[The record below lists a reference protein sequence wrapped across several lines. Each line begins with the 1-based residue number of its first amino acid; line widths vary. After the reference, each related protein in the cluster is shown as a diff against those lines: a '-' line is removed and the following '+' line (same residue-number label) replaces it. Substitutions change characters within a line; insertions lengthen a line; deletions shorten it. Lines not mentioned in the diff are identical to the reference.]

1 MAKKKSTVDSD
12 AVVNT
17 AREGLIGVAPDEHI
31 GEVSSVESAEG
42 VHTVSFSCL
51 KPGYPGWN
59 WVVAVSDGEGG
70 ALGVLETHLLPGEG
84 ALLAPDWVP
93 WADRLE
99 EFQRLE
105 AERERVDAESDDDDD
120 DIDDDL
126 DPDDALDGIDIDQ
139 LDLDP
144 AGLEV
149 PEEPNDVFDHV
160 DLDED

>member
-1 MAKKKSTVDSD
+1 MAKKKPSIDEAS
-12 AVVNT
+12 VVSA
-17 AREGLIGVAPDEHI
+17 AREGLAGAAPTEHI
-31 GEVSSVESAEG
+31 GELHSVTTLEG
-42 VHTVSFSCL
+42 VHTVLFSCL
-51 KPGYPGWN
+51 TPGYPGWN
-59 WVVAVSDGEGG
+59 WVVTLSDGDGG

-99 EFQRLE
+99 EYQRLE
-105 AERERVDAESDDDDD
+105 AERESDDTSADDDDD
-120 DIDDDL
+120 DGL
-126 DPDDALDGIDIDQ
+126 DIDDALDGIDIDQ

-144 AGLEV
+144 SALEI